1 MYEPYENKFKWIS
14 HHNKSGCQ
22 MQGVSVSRRPAYIL
36 LHDVS
41 PIIARLKFCIFV
53 IVQSAKSICYNC
65 SMNFEINTPVSD
77 HTISS
82 SQNPCD
88 MNLKPVV
95 LTESCLF
102 KILVSYL
109 NKFFFR
115 LLISQLA
122 LNRCILNVGLNYC
135 QRWAFHV
142 ITNVIKCLTLN

>member
-1 MYEPYENKFKWIS
+1 
-14 HHNKSGCQ
+14 

-36 LHDVS
+36 WHDVS

-53 IVQSAKSICYNC
+53 IVQSAKSVCYNC
-65 SMNFEINTPVSD
+65 SMNFGINTPVSD

-88 MNLKPVV
+88 MNLKPVVLTVV

-122 LNRCILNVGLNYC
+122 LNRCILNVGLNFC
-135 QRWAFHV
+135 QR
-142 ITNVIKCLTLN
+142 